1 MPIRATL
8 LATAILASTLPT
20 LAQTAPNTLSKQE
33 AAQGW
38 HLLFDGKT
46 TEGWHSTHGPTFP
59 ATGWGAK
66 DGLLSVTEHGGEEGG
81 NAGDILTT
89 RKYPNFELIAT
100 SAITPCANPGIK
112 HSRTTNDAPG

>member
-1 MPIRATL
+1 MAANSSTRHSILLAMQPPSHRVSWRPMYLQATL

-46 TEGWHSTHGPTFP
+46 TEGWHSTHGPDFP
-59 ATGWGAK
+59 PTGWEAK
-66 DGLLSVTEHGGEEGG
+66 HALLSAPDHDGEDGR
-81 NAGDILTT
+81 NARDTLTT
-89 RKYPNFELIAT
+89 R
-100 SAITPCANPGIK
+100 
-112 HSRTTNDAPG
+112 H

>member
-38 HLLFDGKT
+38 HLLFDGNT
-46 TEGWHSTHGPTFP
+46 SQGWHSTHGPDFP
-59 ATGWGAK
+59 AIGWEVK
-66 DGLLSVTEHGGEEGG
+66 DGLLSLTDHGGEEGG
-81 NAGDILTT
+81 NPADILTHGQYASLQLLLDFPLT
-89 RKYPNFELIAT
+89 PPPNSGL
-100 SAITPCANPGIK
+100 
-112 HSRTTNDAPG
+112 